1 MRIKKD
7 VLSGAAAVCI
17 AVAFMFPSL
26 RLGVASLTSDGVP
39 GPGFFPFFV
48 SLLVIGLGVALILK
62 GFLRKDADEYATFV
76 FDDNSRKVF
85 VTVAAF
91 AAYLALW
98 RVSDFF
104 LSSALLVVFLNF
116 YYARS
121 LKFNIVYTIVFIL
134 MVYLV
139 FYRFLRIY
147 FVI

>member
-62 GFLRKDADEYATFV
+62 GFLRKDAEEYVTFV
-76 FDDNSRKVF
+76 FDDNSKNVF
-85 VTVAAF
+85 VTIAAF
-91 AAYLALW
+91 AAYLALPIRIWPVRQTW
-98 RVSDFF
+98 RPTS
-104 LSSALLVVFLNF
+104 
-116 YYARS
+116 
-121 LKFNIVYTIVFIL
+121 
-134 MVYLV
+134 
-139 FYRFLRIY
+139 
-147 FVI
+147 

>member
-1 MRIKKD
+1 M
-7 VLSGAAAVCI
+7 
-17 AVAFMFPSL
+17 
-26 RLGVASLTSDGVP
+26 
-39 GPGFFPFFV
+39 
-48 SLLVIGLGVALILK
+48 
-62 GFLRKDADEYATFV
+62 RKDADEYVSFV
-76 FDDNSRKVF
+76 FDDNSKNVF
-85 VTVAAF
+85 VTIAAF

-104 LSSALLVVFLNF
+104 LASALLVVFLNY

-121 LKFNIVYTIVFIL
+121 LKFNVVYTIVFIS

>member
-48 SLLVIGLGVALILK
+48 SLLVIGLGAALILM
-62 GFLRKDADEYATFV
+62 GFLRKDADEYVTFV
-76 FDDNSRKVF
+76 FNENSKNVF
-85 VTVAAF
+85 VTIAAF
-91 AAYLALW
+91 VAYLVLW
-98 RVSDFF
+98 LVSDFF
-104 LSSALLVVFLNF
+104 LASALLVVFLNY

-121 LKFNIVYTIVFIL
+121 LKFNVVFTITFIS

-139 FYRFLRIY
+139 FYRFLLIY

>member
-17 AVAFMFPSL
+17 GAAFMFPSL
-26 RLGVASLTSDGVP
+26 RLGVGSLTSDGVP

-48 SLLVIGLGVALILK
+48 SLLVVGLGVALILK
-62 GFLRKDADEYATFV
+62 GCILKDADAYATFV
-76 FDDNSRKVF
+76 FDDNSKNVF
-85 VTVAAF
+85 VTIAAF

-104 LSSALLVVFLNF
+104 LASALLVVFLNF
-116 YYARS
+116 HYGRS
-121 LKFNIVYTIVFIL
+121 LKFNIVYTVVFIS

>member
-48 SLLVIGLGVALILK
+48 SFLVIGLGAALILK
-62 GFLRKDADEYATFV
+62 GGASKDADSDATFRI
-76 FDDNSRKVF
+76 DDNFKNVF